1 MLAEFLVTES
11 RTTKAMNAHNC
22 GEKRSFS
29 FDSVFIYCKVDVAT
43 VILFT
48 PQQFMERH
56 WEKNLNLNFLRNDPR
71 DEGCSV
77 AIANDSRKTQREK
90 CCSHC
95 LWTQQRTFFPP
106 DRVLLAFDVNLPH
119 QELTELQVC
128 QGQSELGETVFLT
141 VYGIYIYPGEVC
153 EGARLWMEPTNP
165 DLTAFCKVYHKVFTC
180 C

>member
-1 MLAEFLVTES
+1 MLAEFLVTEP

-77 AIANDSRKTQREK
+77 VIANDSRKTQREK
-90 CCSHC
+90 CCSHF
-95 LWTQQRTFFPP
+95 LWTQQRNFFLQTEFCWHLTWIYHTKNSLNF
-106 DRVLLAFDVNLPH
+106 RCARVNLNWVRRCSWLSMEFIFIREKCVREPD
-119 QELTELQVC
+119 
-128 QGQSELGETVFLT
+128 SEWNQPIQT
-141 VYGIYIYPGEVC
+141 
-153 EGARLWMEPTNP
+153 
-165 DLTAFCKVYHKVFTC
+165 
-180 C
+180 